1 MYLLVIFIYF
11 LKCILLKCSFLK
23 FLTRLGLLLCGLFSC
38 SQWGL
43 LYSCGTQAAS
53 CGSFSCYRAQDLRR
67 VGFSSCGS
75 QTLEHRLSSCG
86 TRSQLLLTN
95 QGLNLCLPY
104 CQADCSPLSYQGS
117 PVEVQLIYSV
127 LISAIQQSDSLRHTH
142 THTHTHTYIYIILF
156 HIFSIIVYH
165 RILIQFSVLY
175 RRTVLFIHSMYCNSL
190 YLLIAYSPR
199 IPPCCPWQPQVCSLF
214 CKSVSVLQT
223 VHLCPTLDST
233 YLLVIF
239 KLQFLSYNYDY
250 FCFF

>member
-1 MYLLVIFIYF
+1 MQFFKIFD
-11 LKCILLKCSFLK
+11 
-23 FLTRLGLLLCGLFSC
+23 
-38 SQWGL
+38 
-43 LYSCGTQAAS
+43 QAGFVTVWALQLQPVGATLQLRYTG

-165 RILIQFSVLY
+165 RILIQFSVL
-175 RRTVLFIHSMYCNSL
+175 
-190 YLLIAYSPR
+190 
-199 IPPCCPWQPQVCSLF
+199 
-214 CKSVSVLQT
+214 
-223 VHLCPTLDST
+223 
-233 YLLVIF
+233 
-239 KLQFLSYNYDY
+239 
-250 FCFF
+250 